1 MGQKQDF
8 LDKCLTETE
17 NVDVSFAEAR
27 IFSKMNERINM
38 KKGYVEEARSTFEQG
53 FNVRIILNG
62 AWGYATSSRLNEAD
76 IPLVVKQ
83 AIDVAKASSLKLRK
97 PVTLTEEPI
106 ITDTY
111 ITPFK
116 IDPFEANIEEK
127 IELLKLADSTMRE
140 AGEQI
145 KVTES
150 EIDSHKIK
158 LFFANS
164 EGTKINQEQT
174 YVGCT
179 VRATAVGMEVQRRS
193 SRDYQMRGFELT
205 QDFDFEA
212 EATRVAK
219 EALILINKAENC
231 PSGKTAFILEPDQLG
246 LTIHESTGH
255 PTELDRVMG
264 FEADFAGTS
273 FLTVDKLGTNY
284 RYGSEIVNLVC
295 DPQMPQVN
303 GHYKYD
309 DEGVETKRFY
319 IVENGIFKNYMT
331 DRETAHEIGYKN
343 SFGNAR
349 MSNYNR
355 IPMVRMSNLI
365 LESDPQGPKDID
377 ELIAETKRGIF
388 GHTWKSH
395 SIDDKR
401 INFQFSTELGWLIE
415 NGELKKPLKNVCYN
429 AATPEFW
436 NNCDMITQASQ
447 IFGHGPVCG
456 KGIPMQGMWVSH
468 GGGWARFQGVNLFA
482 S

>member
-1 MGQKQDF
+1 MEQKHDF

-17 NVDVSFAEAR
+17 RFHVGFAEAR
-27 IFSKMNERINM
+27 IFSKLNESINM

-53 FNVRIILNG
+53 FNVRVILNG
-62 AWGYATSSRLNEAD
+62 AWGYATSSKLNEVD

-83 AIDVAKASSLKLRK
+83 AIDVAKASAMKLRK
-97 PVTLTEEPI
+97 PVTLTEEPV

-111 ITPFK
+111 TTPYK
-116 IDPFEANIEEK
+116 IDPFEVDIEEK
-127 IELLKLADSTMRE
+127 LELLKVADSTMQE
-140 AGEQI
+140 EGEI

-150 EIDSHKIK
+150 EIDSYRIK

-164 EGTKINQEQT
+164 EGTRINQEQT

-179 VRATAVGMEVQRRS
+179 VRATAVGMEVQLRS

-219 EALILINKAENC
+219 EAIILVNKAENC

-255 PTELDRVMG
+255 PTELDRALG

-331 DRETAHEIGYKN
+331 DRETAHEIGYKH

-355 IPMVRMSNLI
+355 LPMVRMSNLI
-365 LESDPQGPKDID
+365 LESDPKGPKDIN

-388 GHTWKSH
+388 GLTWKSH

-401 INFQFSTELGWLIE
+401 VNFQFSTELGWLIE

-429 AATPEFW
+429 ADTPKFW

-456 KGIPMQGMWVSH
+456 KGIPMQDMWVSH